1 MPDVRVNGVRL
12 YYEEHGSGDPILL
25 IHGTSSSALIWG
37 DAVDAAA
44 RLGRAI
50 VYDRRGCTRS
60 ERPSPYDITSVPLHA
75 DDAAALLEA
84 LHATPATVIGRSY
97 GGEIALD
104 LASRYPEQVR
114 ALALLE
120 PLVLGLD
127 EDADRWYERA
137 HRPRPGRCLR
147 RNRARRRGVHS

>member
-1 MPDVRVNGVRL
+1 MADRGLDRRGAAATHGALDQGEPTQLGSRAMPEVRVNGVRL

-44 RLGRAI
+44 RLGRVI

-84 LHATPATVIGRSY
+84 
-97 GGEIALD
+97 
-104 LASRYPEQVR
+104 
-114 ALALLE
+114 
-120 PLVLGLD
+120 
-127 EDADRWYERA
+127 
-137 HRPRPGRCLR
+137 
-147 RNRARRRGVHS
+147 